1 MTQSGHSYSERKPPV
16 PGNGIIKMSTEA
28 ENDYSQNAA
37 AVSNN
42 SIGSLLFSFKGRIGR
57 GTFWAIFIIH
67 ILIMLLLMIAFV
79 NAPEK
84 RDAQDWLVRLGQD
97 LLATFAAIYLPIAT
111 WIAFATFAK
120 RWHDVGMSGWMTLWQ
135 FIPVANIG
143 AFLVLGITP
152 GNKGSNKYGE
162 EPQ

>member
-1 MTQSGHSYSERKPPV
+1 
-16 PGNGIIKMSTEA
+16 MSTEA
-28 ENDYSQNAA
+28 ENGHGQDVAAGSNAT
-37 AVSNN
+37 
-42 SIGSLLFSFKGRIGR
+42 IGSLLFSFKGRIGR

-79 NAPEK
+79 NAPEE
-84 RDAQDWLVRLGQD
+84 RDTQDWLVRLGQY

-120 RWHDVGMSGWMTLWQ
+120 RWHDVGMSGWMTLLQ

-143 AFLVLGITP
+143 AFLGLGMTP

>member
-28 ENDYSQNAA
+28 ENDYRQNAA

-84 RDAQDWLVRLGQD
+84 RDAQDWLVRLGQY
-97 LLATFAAIYLPIAT
+97 LLATFAMIYLPIAM
-111 WIAFATFAK
+111 WIAFAISAK
-120 RWHDVGMSGWMTLWQ
+120 RWHDVGMSGWMTLLYY
-135 FIPVANIG
+135 IPAANIG